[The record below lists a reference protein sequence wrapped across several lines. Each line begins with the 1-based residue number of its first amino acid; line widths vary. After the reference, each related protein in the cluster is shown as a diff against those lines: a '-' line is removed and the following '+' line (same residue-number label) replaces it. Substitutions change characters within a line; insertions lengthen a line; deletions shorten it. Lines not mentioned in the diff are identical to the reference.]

1 MLLPGNLTLGSGIIY
16 PFHLK
21 LLLIYNTF
29 MKFCKYFFKRY
40 LSYYS
45 FLAQYPFWVVEQI
58 RANAQ
63 GKPLKKVKA

>member
-1 MLLPGNLTLGSGIIY
+1 
-16 PFHLK
+16 
-21 LLLIYNTF
+21 